1 MDLLDRRF
9 IMNCNLLGV
18 STMKQFTV
26 VLVILLAVSSAFA
39 VEVRIKDISYIPE
52 VASNQ
57 LFGYG
62 VVIGLPGTGDSSRL
76 LAARQALSNMLIN
89 MDIRLSPEAIRSDNI
104 AAVMAT
110 AELPAFAKEGDR
122 IDVRISS
129 IGDAE
134 SMEGGTLLLTPLR
147 AADGKVYAS
156 SQGTITVDKRP
167 LAPGARRRN
176 ETLPPVGKI
185 VGGALIAKTLDT
197 KFEDM
202 NSLSI
207 RLRNPDFATAS
218 LVAKKI
224 NETFWDGIAIAVDL
238 GTVKVEVPKDF
249 KKRLVN
255 FVSMLGELTV
265 NPDTKAKVV
274 INERTGTVII
284 GEKVRISTFAI
295 SHGNMTLKISQM
307 PNGKAT
313 LDDVVTA
320 LKAVGTTTEDL
331 IAILKTMKAAGAL
344 QAELIIM

>member
-1 MDLLDRRF
+1 
-9 IMNCNLLGV
+9 
-18 STMKQFTV
+18 MKQFTIVLV
-26 VLVILLAVSSAFA
+26 VLLLMVAAWLSPATFA

-52 VASNQ
+52 TASNQ

-62 VVIGLPGTGDSSRL
+62 VVIGLPETGDSNRL
-76 LAARQALSNMLIN
+76 LPARQALSNMLAR
-89 MDIRLSPEAIRSDNI
+89 MEFRLSPEAIQSNNI
-104 AAVMAT
+104 AAIMAT

-122 IDVRISS
+122 IDVTVSS

-134 SMEGGTLLLTPLR
+134 SLEGGTLLLTPLR

-156 SQGTITVDKRP
+156 AQGSITVDKRP
-167 LAPGARRRN
+167 PQVGVRRVRQQ
-176 ETLPPVGKI
+176 TVPPVGKI
-185 VGGALIAKTLDT
+185 VGGALISKSLDT
-197 KFEDM
+197 KFGERD
-202 NSLSI
+202 SILI

-218 LVAKKI
+218 LIAKKI
-224 NETFWDGIAIAVDL
+224 NETFWDGMAAAIDL
-238 GTVKVEVPKDF
+238 GTIKVQVPLSF

-255 FVSMLGELTV
+255 FVSMLSELTV

-295 SHGNMTLKISQM
+295 SHGNLTLKISQI
-307 PNGKAT
+307 PEGKAT
-313 LDDVVTA
+313 LDDVVNA

>member
-1 MDLLDRRF
+1 
-9 IMNCNLLGV
+9 
-18 STMKQFTV
+18 MKQFKFFTTV
-26 VLVILLAVSSAFA
+26 LIFILSVNFVSAI
-39 VEVRIKDISYIPE
+39 EVRIKDISYIPE

-62 VVIGLPGTGDSSRL
+62 VIIGLPGTGDSNRL
-76 LAARQALSNMLIN
+76 YAARQALSNMLTK
-89 MDIRLSPEAIRSDNI
+89 MEIRLSPDAIQSDNI

-122 IDVRISS
+122 VDVTVSS

-134 SMEGGTLLLTPLR
+134 SLEGGTLLLTALR

-156 SQGTITVDKRP
+156 AQGRVTVDKRP
-167 LAPGARRRN
+167 LQPGVRRRN
-176 ETLPPVGKI
+176 EVIPPVGKI
-185 VGGALIAKTLDT
+185 VGGALISRTLDT

-202 NSLSI
+202 DSLSI

-218 LVAKKI
+218 LIAKKI

-238 GTVKVEVPKDF
+238 GTIKVDVPPSF

-274 INERTGTVII
+274 INEKTGTVII
-284 GEKVRISTFAI
+284 GENVRISTFAI
-295 SHGNMTLKISQM
+295 SHGNLTLKISQM
-307 PNGKAT
+307 PDSKAT
-313 LDDVVTA
+313 LDDVVNA